1 MFRKIIIRFIF
12 FCVVCVAQAFP
23 SIDEPSLGKNDITD
37 KEIPEKISSEPE
49 AIKICS
55 ARFPQIPHDIANDFE
70 NSTMV
75 FEAGTRNVP
84 GVRCFI
90 GCMAKTLMPETV
102 EESGKINVEKIPQ
115 LLRSKDQSVDDEMYF
130 VIENLL
136 KILFFSVDT

>member
-1 MFRKIIIRFIF
+1 MFRKIIILFIF
-12 FCVVCVAQAFP
+12 FCVVCLAEAFP

-37 KEIPEKISSEPE
+37 KSIPEKILTEPE
-49 AIKICS
+49 AMKICFEK
-55 ARFPQIPHDIANDFE
+55 FPQIPLEISNDFE

-90 GCMAKTLMPETV
+90 ECMAKTLMPEAV
-102 EESGKINVEKIPQ
+102 EESGKINVEKIPR
-115 LLRSKDQSVDDEMYF
+115 LVRSKNQSVDDEMYF

-136 KILFFSVDT
+136 KILYFFS